1 MILTKLKEYAETQMK
16 LPPSMYAE
24 VPVRWL
30 INLNPDGTLQS
41 FTPRGENTKA
51 DKRGEPMVTPHVTR
65 ASGVKPKL
73 LADTGEYVLGIGRP
87 ESKSERV
94 KDYHQQ
100 FKNLVKKCA
109 EVTKEPSVE
118 LIFKFLESWNPE
130 TDRDKLPE
138 GFDPSDNLTFSV
150 LGIVPAD
157 EKAEMFNIQEF
168 WADYTAGVG
177 DENKKDLPIIT
188 CLVTGELKPVVERMP
203 VFIKRLIGGQPSGTV
218 LVSANALPF
227 TSYGLKNSLT
237 SPISRD
243 AAEKFAKA
251 LNHLI
256 ASSNSKI
263 NIGTTT
269 YVAWTREPSDLNAF
283 AYLDKPDPQ
292 AVINLL
298 DSARSGQQT
307 YGEESNQF
315 YVLALTANSS
325 RAVIRDWLE
334 MTIPEVKSNL
344 RAWFTAQ
351 KIVDTYGED
360 GIPLGVKKLVASAYR
375 DADKEMLPSVT
386 TALTRVALYGGKAP
400 LDLLA
405 RLVRR
410 NLIEKD
416 VTYSRAALIKLILT
430 TQDYPI
436 NNMQS
441 INLDPELQLPDRP
454 AFHYGRLLALLEKI
468 QWEAYR
474 EETNGKGVNTT
485 VIDRYY
491 GATSITPTRVMGLLV
506 KDAQAHL
513 SKLRRNPRSY
523 GAYLALQEQLETILT
538 YLSPSDDKSPKTLSL
553 QQQSIFA
560 LGYYHQRAASRK
572 AASDNKAEKQAK
584 ASKDK
589 VIQATSEA

>member
-1 MILTKLKEYAETQMK
+1 MILTKLKEYAETQMT
-16 LPPSMYAE
+16 LPPAMYAE

-30 INLNPDGTLQS
+30 INLNPDGTLRGD
-41 FTPRGENTKA
+41 FTPRGGNTKA

-65 ASGVKPKL
+65 SSGVKPKL

-87 ESKSERV
+87 ESKSDRI

-100 FKNLVKKCA
+100 FKALVKKCA
-109 EVTKEPSVE
+109 EITKEPSVQ
-118 LIFKFLESWNPE
+118 IISKFLESWNPE

-150 LGIVPAD
+150 LGVIPAD
-157 EKAEMFNIQEF
+157 EKAEMFSIQEF

-177 DENKKDLPIIT
+177 DEDKKDLPIMT

-203 VFIKRLIGGQPSGTV
+203 VLIKRLIGGQPSGTV
-218 LVSANALPF
+218 LVSANADPF

-269 YVAWTREPSDLNAF
+269 YVAWTKEPSEDVAETFSFLSN
-283 AYLDKPDPQ
+283 PNPQ

-298 DSARSGQQT
+298 DAARSGQQT
-307 YGEESNQF
+307 YGEDSNQF

-351 KIVDTYGED
+351 KIVDPYGED
-360 GIPLGVKKLVASAYR
+360 VRPLGVYALAASAYR
-375 DADKEMLPSVT
+375 DAAKEMLPAVT
-386 TALTRVALYGGKAP
+386 TALTRVALYGGKLP

-410 NLIEKD
+410 NRVEQD

-430 TQDYPI
+430 TQDEQFAMLPMEKL
-436 NNMQS
+436 NPE
-441 INLDPELQLPDRP
+441 PELQPEDRS
-454 AFHYGRLLALLEKI
+454 AYHCGRLLAELEATQRAAIGKI
-468 QWEAYR
+468 NASL
-474 EETNGKGVNTT
+474 T
-485 VIDRYY
+485 DRYY
-491 GATSITPTRVMGLLV
+491 GAASSNPATAFPPLMRG
-506 KDAQAHL
+506 ARAHL
-513 SKLRRNPRSY
+513 SKLRKNQA
-523 GAYLALQEQLETILT
+523 GTCNALEERIEEITSH
-538 YLSPSDDKSPKTLSL
+538 LSDFPKTLTMQHQGL
-553 QQQSIFA
+553 FA
-560 LGYYHQRAASRK
+560 LGYYHQRAANR
-572 AASDNKAEKQAK
+572 AAAK
-584 ASKDK
+584 SAIASKS
-589 VIQATSEA
+589 IQESN

>member
-1 MILTKLKEYAETQMK
+1 MILTKLKEYAETQMT
-16 LPPSMYAE
+16 LQPAMYAE

-30 INLNPDGTLQS
+30 INLNPDGTLRGD
-41 FTPRGENTKA
+41 FTPRGGNTKA

-65 ASGVKPKL
+65 SSGVKPKL

-87 ESKSERV
+87 ESKSDRI

-100 FKNLVKKCA
+100 FKALVKKCA
-109 EVTKEPSVE
+109 EITKEPSVQ
-118 LIFKFLESWNPE
+118 IISKFLESWNPE

-150 LGIVPAD
+150 LGVIPAD
-157 EKAEMFNIQEF
+157 EKAEMFSIQEF

-177 DENKKDLPIIT
+177 DEDKKDLPIMT

-203 VFIKRLIGGQPSGTV
+203 VLIKRLIGGQPSGTV
-218 LVSANALPF
+218 LVSANADPF

-269 YVAWTREPSDLNAF
+269 YVAWTKEPSEDVAETFSFLSN
-283 AYLDKPDPQ
+283 PNPQ

-298 DSARSGQQT
+298 DAARSGQQT
-307 YGEESNQF
+307 YGEDSNQF

-351 KIVDTYGED
+351 KIVDPYGED
-360 GIPLGVKKLVASAYR
+360 GRPLGVYALAASAYR
-375 DADKEMLPSVT
+375 DAAKEMLPAVT
-386 TALTRVALYGGKAP
+386 TALTRVALYGGKLP

-410 NLIEKD
+410 NRVEQD

-430 TQDYPI
+430 TQDEQFAMLPMEKL
-436 NNMQS
+436 NPE
-441 INLDPELQLPDRP
+441 PELQPEDRS
-454 AFHYGRLLALLEKI
+454 AYHCGRLLAELEATQRAAIGKI
-468 QWEAYR
+468 NASL
-474 EETNGKGVNTT
+474 T
-485 VIDRYY
+485 DRYY
-491 GATSITPTRVMGLLV
+491 GAASSNPATAFPPLMRG
-506 KDAQAHL
+506 ARAHL
-513 SKLRRNPRSY
+513 SKLRKNQA
-523 GAYLALQEQLETILT
+523 GTCNALEERIEEITSH
-538 YLSPSDDKSPKTLSL
+538 LSDFPKTLTMQHQGL
-553 QQQSIFA
+553 FA
-560 LGYYHQRAASRK
+560 LGYYHQRAANR
-572 AASDNKAEKQAK
+572 AAAK
-584 ASKDK
+584 SAIASKS
-589 VIQATSEA
+589 IQGSN

>member
-1 MILTKLKEYAETQMK
+1 MILTKLKEYAETQMT
-16 LPPSMYAE
+16 LPPAMYAE
-24 VPVRWL
+24 IPVRWL
-30 INLNPDGTLQS
+30 IYLNPDGTLQS
-41 FTPRGENTKA
+41 FISRGGNTKA
-51 DKRGEPMVTPHVTR
+51 DKRGELMVTPHVTR

-73 LADTGEYVLGIGRP
+73 LADTAEYVLGIGRP

-94 KDYHQQ
+94 KDYHQH
-100 FKNLVKKCA
+100 FKALVKKCA
-109 EVTKEPSVE
+109 EVTKEPSVQ
-118 LIFKFLESWNPE
+118 LISKFLDSWNPE
-130 TDRDKLPE
+130 IDRDKLPE

-150 LGIVPAD
+150 LNVIPAD
-157 EKAEMFNIQEF
+157 EKEAMVSIQEF

-177 DENKKDLPIIT
+177 DEDRKDLPIMT

-203 VFIKRLIGGQPSGTV
+203 VLIKRLIGGQPSGTV
-218 LVSANALPF
+218 LVSANSDPF

-269 YVAWTREPSDLNAF
+269 YVAWTREVSTFNAF

-298 DSARSGQQT
+298 DAARSGQQT
-307 YGEESNQF
+307 YGEDSNQF

-351 KIVDTYGED
+351 KIVDPYGED
-360 GIPLGVKKLVASAYR
+360 GRPLGVYALAASAYR
-375 DADKEMLPSVT
+375 DAGKEMLPSVT

-410 NLIEKD
+410 NRVEQD
-416 VTYSRAALIKLILT
+416 VTYAHSRIYAHARASLIKLILT
-430 TQDYPI
+430 TQDEQFAMLPMEKL
-436 NNMQS
+436 NP
-441 INLDPELQLPDRP
+441 DPELKLEDRS
-454 AFHYGRLLALLEKI
+454 AYHCGRLLAELEATQRAALGKI
-468 QWEAYR
+468 NASL
-474 EETNGKGVNTT
+474 T
-485 VIDRYY
+485 DRYY
-491 GATSITPTRVMGLLV
+491 GAASSNPATAFPPLMRG
-506 KDAQAHL
+506 ARAHL
-513 SKLRRNPRSY
+513 SKLRKNQAGTCNALEERIEEITSHLSDFPR
-523 GAYLALQEQLETILT
+523 TLT
-538 YLSPSDDKSPKTLSL
+538 MQNQGL
-553 QQQSIFA
+553 FA
-560 LGYYHQRAASRK
+560 LGYYHQRAANR
-572 AASDNKAEKQAK
+572 AAAK
-584 ASKDK
+584 SAIASK
-589 VIQATSEA
+589 QTQE

>member
-41 FTPRGENTKA
+41 FTPRGGNTKA
-51 DKRGEPMVTPHVTR
+51 DKRGEPIVTPHVTR

-177 DENKKDLPIIT
+177 DENKKDLPIMT

-351 KIVDTYGED
+351 KIVDPYGEIGKPS
-360 GIPLGVKKLVASAYR
+360 GIYWLAASAYR
-375 DADKEMLPSVT
+375 DPAKEMLPAVT
-386 TALTRVALYGGKAP
+386 TALTRVALYGGKLP

-410 NLIEKD
+410 NRVEQD
-416 VTYSRAALIKLILT
+416 VTYSRAVLIKLILT
-430 TQDYPI
+430 TQNEQFAMLP
-436 NNMQS
+436 ME
-441 INLDPELQLPDRP
+441 NLNPDPELQPEDRS
-454 AFHYGRLLALLEKI
+454 AYHCGRLLAELEATQRAALGKI
-468 QWEAYR
+468 NASL
-474 EETNGKGVNTT
+474 T
-485 VIDRYY
+485 DRYY
-491 GATSITPTRVMGLLV
+491 GAASSNPATAFPPLMRG
-506 KDAQAHL
+506 ARAHL
-513 SKLRRNPRSY
+513 SKLRKNQS
-523 GAYLALQEQLETILT
+523 GTCNALEERIEEITSH
-538 YLSPSDDKSPKTLSL
+538 LSDFPKTLTMQNQGL
-553 QQQSIFA
+553 FA
-560 LGYYHQRAASRK
+560 LGYYHQRAANR
-572 AASDNKAEKQAK
+572 AAAK
-584 ASKDK
+584 SAIASKK
-589 VIQATSEA
+589 IQESN

>member
-1 MILTKLKEYAETQMK
+1 MILTKLKEYAETQMT
-16 LPPSMYAE
+16 LPPAMYAE

-30 INLNPDGTLQS
+30 INLNPDGTLRGD
-41 FTPRGENTKA
+41 FTPRGGNTKA

-65 ASGVKPKL
+65 SSGVKPKL

-87 ESKSERV
+87 ESKSDRI

-100 FKNLVKKCA
+100 FKALVKKCA
-109 EVTKEPSVE
+109 EITKEPSVQ
-118 LIFKFLESWNPE
+118 IISKFLESWNPE

-150 LGIVPAD
+150 LGVIPAD
-157 EKAEMFNIQEF
+157 EKAEMFSIQEF

-177 DENKKDLPIIT
+177 DEDKKDLPIMT

-203 VFIKRLIGGQPSGTV
+203 VLIKRLIGGQPSGTV
-218 LVSANALPF
+218 LVSANADPF

-269 YVAWTREPSDLNAF
+269 YVAWTKEPSEDVAETFSFLSN
-283 AYLDKPDPQ
+283 PNPQ

-298 DSARSGQQT
+298 DAARSGQQT
-307 YGEESNQF
+307 YGEDSNQF

-351 KIVDTYGED
+351 KIVDPYGED
-360 GIPLGVKKLVASAYR
+360 GRPLGVYALAASAYR
-375 DADKEMLPSVT
+375 DAAKEMLPAVT
-386 TALTRVALYGGKAP
+386 TALTRVALYGGKLP

-410 NLIEKD
+410 NRVEQD

-430 TQDYPI
+430 TQDEQFAMLPMEKL
-436 NNMQS
+436 NPE
-441 INLDPELQLPDRP
+441 PELQPEDRS
-454 AFHYGRLLALLEKI
+454 AYHCGRLLAELEATQRAAIGKI
-468 QWEAYR
+468 NASL
-474 EETNGKGVNTT
+474 T
-485 VIDRYY
+485 DRYY
-491 GATSITPTRVMGLLV
+491 GAASSNPATAFPPLMRG
-506 KDAQAHL
+506 ARAHL
-513 SKLRRNPRSY
+513 SKLRKNQA
-523 GAYLALQEQLETILT
+523 GTCNALEERIEEITSH
-538 YLSPSDDKSPKTLSL
+538 LSDFPKTLTMQHQGL
-553 QQQSIFA
+553 FA
-560 LGYYHQRAASRK
+560 LGYYHQRAANR
-572 AASDNKAEKQAK
+572 AASKSAI
-584 ASKDK
+584 ASKS
-589 VIQATSEA
+589 IQESN

>member
-41 FTPRGENTKA
+41 FTPRGGNTKA

-65 ASGVKPKL
+65 SSGVKPKL
-73 LADTGEYVLGIGRP
+73 LADTGEYVLGIRRP

-100 FKNLVKKCA
+100 FKNLIKKCA

-118 LIFKFLESWNPE
+118 LISKFLESWNPE

-177 DENKKDLPIIT
+177 NEDKKDLPIMT
-188 CLVTGELKPVVERMP
+188 CLVTGEPKPVVERMP
-203 VFIKRLIGGQPSGTV
+203 VLIKRLIGGQPSGTV
-218 LVSANALPF
+218 LVSANSDPF

-237 SPISRD
+237 SPICRD

-251 LNHLI
+251 LNYLI

-269 YVAWTREPSDLNAF
+269 YVTWTREPSDFNICP
-283 AYLDKPDPQ
+283 YLQDKPDPQ

-351 KIVDTYGED
+351 KIVDPYGEIGKPS
-360 GIPLGVKKLVASAYR
+360 GIYWLAASAYR
-375 DADKEMLPSVT
+375 DPAKEMLPAVT
-386 TALTRVALYGGKAP
+386 TALTRVALYGGKLP

-410 NLIEKD
+410 NRVEQD
-416 VTYSRAALIKLILT
+416 VTYSRAVLIKLILT
-430 TQDYPI
+430 TQNEQFAMLP
-436 NNMQS
+436 ME
-441 INLDPELQLPDRP
+441 NLNPDPELQPEDRS
-454 AFHYGRLLALLEKI
+454 AYHCGRLLAELEATQRAALGKI
-468 QWEAYR
+468 NASL
-474 EETNGKGVNTT
+474 T
-485 VIDRYY
+485 DRYY
-491 GATSITPTRVMGLLV
+491 GAASSNPATAFPPLMRG
-506 KDAQAHL
+506 ARAHL
-513 SKLRRNPRSY
+513 SKLRKNQS
-523 GAYLALQEQLETILT
+523 GTCNALEERIEEITSH
-538 YLSPSDDKSPKTLSL
+538 LSDFPKTLTMQNQGL
-553 QQQSIFA
+553 FA
-560 LGYYHQRAASRK
+560 LGYYHQRAANR
-572 AASDNKAEKQAK
+572 AAAK
-584 ASKDK
+584 SAIASKL
-589 VIQATSEA
+589 IQESN

>member
-1 MILTKLKEYAETQMK
+1 MILTKLKEYAETQMT
-16 LPPSMYAE
+16 LPPAMYAE

-30 INLNPDGTLQS
+30 INLNPDGTLRGD
-41 FTPRGENTKA
+41 FTPRGGNTKA

-65 ASGVKPKL
+65 SSGVKPKL

-87 ESKSERV
+87 ESKSDRI

-100 FKNLVKKCA
+100 FKALVKKCA
-109 EVTKEPSVE
+109 EITKEPSVQ
-118 LIFKFLESWNPE
+118 IISKFLESWNPE

-150 LGIVPAD
+150 LGVIPAD
-157 EKAEMFNIQEF
+157 EKAEMFSIQEF
-168 WADYTAGVG
+168 WADYTAGAG
-177 DENKKDLPIIT
+177 DEDKKDLPIMT

-203 VFIKRLIGGQPSGTV
+203 VLIKRLIGGQPSGTV
-218 LVSANALPF
+218 LVSANSDPF

-269 YVAWTREPSDLNAF
+269 YVAWTREVSTFNAF

-298 DSARSGQQT
+298 DAARSGQQT
-307 YGEESNQF
+307 YGEDSNQF

-351 KIVDTYGED
+351 KIVDPYGED
-360 GIPLGVKKLVASAYR
+360 GRPLGVYALAASAYR
-375 DADKEMLPSVT
+375 DAAKEMLPAVT
-386 TALTRVALYGGKAP
+386 TALTRVALYGGKLP

-410 NLIEKD
+410 NRVEQD

-430 TQDYPI
+430 TQDEQFAMLPMEKL
-436 NNMQS
+436 NPE
-441 INLDPELQLPDRP
+441 PELQPEDRS
-454 AFHYGRLLALLEKI
+454 AYHCGRLLAELEATQRAAIGKI
-468 QWEAYR
+468 NASL
-474 EETNGKGVNTT
+474 T
-485 VIDRYY
+485 DRYY
-491 GATSITPTRVMGLLV
+491 GAASSNPATAFPPLMRG
-506 KDAQAHL
+506 ARAHL
-513 SKLRRNPRSY
+513 SKLRKNQA
-523 GAYLALQEQLETILT
+523 GTCNALEERIEEITSH
-538 YLSPSDDKSPKTLSL
+538 LSDFPKTLTMQHQGL
-553 QQQSIFA
+553 FA
-560 LGYYHQRAASRK
+560 LGYYHQRAANR
-572 AASDNKAEKQAK
+572 AAAK
-584 ASKDK
+584 SAIASKS
-589 VIQATSEA
+589 IQESN

>member
-1 MILTKLKEYAETQMK
+1 MILTKLKEYAETQMT
-16 LPPSMYAE
+16 LPPAMYAE

-30 INLNPDGTLQS
+30 INLNPDGTLRGD
-41 FTPRGENTKA
+41 FTPRGGNTKA

-65 ASGVKPKL
+65 SSGVKPKL

-87 ESKSERV
+87 ESKSDRI

-100 FKNLVKKCA
+100 FKALVKKCA
-109 EVTKEPSVE
+109 EITKEPSVQ
-118 LIFKFLESWNPE
+118 IISKFLESWNPE

-150 LGIVPAD
+150 LGVIPAD
-157 EKAEMFNIQEF
+157 EKAEMFSIQEF

-177 DENKKDLPIIT
+177 DEDKKDLPIMT

-203 VFIKRLIGGQPSGTV
+203 VLIKRLIGGQPSGTV
-218 LVSANALPF
+218 LVSANSDPF

-269 YVAWTREPSDLNAF
+269 YVAWTREVSTFNAF

-298 DSARSGQQT
+298 DAARSGQQT
-307 YGEESNQF
+307 YGEDSNQF

-351 KIVDTYGED
+351 KIVDPYGED
-360 GIPLGVKKLVASAYR
+360 GRPLGVYALAASAYR
-375 DADKEMLPSVT
+375 DAAKEMLPAVT
-386 TALTRVALYGGKAP
+386 TALTRVALYGGKLP

-410 NLIEKD
+410 NRVEQD

-430 TQDYPI
+430 TQDEQFAMLPMEKL
-436 NNMQS
+436 NPE
-441 INLDPELQLPDRP
+441 PELQPEDRS
-454 AFHYGRLLALLEKI
+454 AYHCGRLLAELEATQRAAIGKI
-468 QWEAYR
+468 NASL
-474 EETNGKGVNTT
+474 T
-485 VIDRYY
+485 DRYY
-491 GATSITPTRVMGLLV
+491 GAASSNPATAFPPLMRG
-506 KDAQAHL
+506 ARAHL
-513 SKLRRNPRSY
+513 SKLRKNQA
-523 GAYLALQEQLETILT
+523 GTCNALEERIEEITSH
-538 YLSPSDDKSPKTLSL
+538 LSDFPKTLTMQHQGL
-553 QQQSIFA
+553 FA
-560 LGYYHQRAASRK
+560 LGYYHQRAANR
-572 AASDNKAEKQAK
+572 AAAK
-584 ASKDK
+584 SAIASKS
-589 VIQATSEA
+589 IQESN

>member
-41 FTPRGENTKA
+41 FTPRGGNTKA
-51 DKRGEPMVTPHVTR
+51 DKRGEPIVTPHVTR

-177 DENKKDLPIIT
+177 DENKKDLPIMT

-307 YGEESNQF
+307 YGEDSNQF

-351 KIVDTYGED
+351 KIVDPYGEIGKPS
-360 GIPLGVKKLVASAYR
+360 GIYWLAASAYR
-375 DADKEMLPSVT
+375 DPAKEMLPAVT
-386 TALTRVALYGGKAP
+386 TALTRVALYGGKLP

-410 NLIEKD
+410 NRVEQD
-416 VTYSRAALIKLILT
+416 VTYSRAVLIKLILT
-430 TQDYPI
+430 TQNEQFAMLP
-436 NNMQS
+436 ME
-441 INLDPELQLPDRP
+441 NLNPDPELQPEDRS
-454 AFHYGRLLALLEKI
+454 AYHCGRLLAELEATQRAALGKI
-468 QWEAYR
+468 NASL
-474 EETNGKGVNTT
+474 T
-485 VIDRYY
+485 DRYY
-491 GATSITPTRVMGLLV
+491 GAASSNPATAFPPLMRG
-506 KDAQAHL
+506 ARAHL
-513 SKLRRNPRSY
+513 SKLRKNQS
-523 GAYLALQEQLETILT
+523 GTCNALEERIEEITSH
-538 YLSPSDDKSPKTLSL
+538 LSDFPKTLTMQNQGL
-553 QQQSIFA
+553 FA
-560 LGYYHQRAASRK
+560 LGYYHQRAANR
-572 AASDNKAEKQAK
+572 AAAK
-584 ASKDK
+584 SAIASKK
-589 VIQATSEA
+589 IQESN

>member
-1 MILTKLKEYAETQMK
+1 MILTKLKEYAETQMT
-16 LPPSMYAE
+16 LPPSMYME
-24 VPVRWL
+24 VLVRWL

-41 FTPRGENTKA
+41 FTPRGGNTKA
-51 DKRGEPMVTPHVTR
+51 DKRGVSMVAPHITR
-65 ASGVKPKL
+65 AMGVKPKL

-94 KDYHQQ
+94 KDCHQQ

-109 EVTKEPSVE
+109 EVTKEPSVQV
-118 LIFKFLESWNPE
+118 ISKFLESWNSE

-150 LGIVPAD
+150 LGVTPAD
-157 EKAEMFNIQEF
+157 EKAEMFSIQEF
-168 WADYTAGVG
+168 WADYTAGAG
-177 DENKKDLPIIT
+177 DEGKKDLPIMT

-269 YVAWTREPSDLNAF
+269 YVTWTREPSDFNICP
-283 AYLDKPDPQ
+283 YLQDKPDPQ

-298 DSARSGQQT
+298 DAARSGQQT
-307 YGEESNQF
+307 YGEDSNQY

-351 KIVDTYGED
+351 KIVDPYGEIGKPS
-360 GIPLGVKKLVASAYR
+360 GIYWLAASAYR
-375 DADKEMLPSVT
+375 DPAKEMLPAVT
-386 TALTRVALYGGKAP
+386 TALTRVALYGGKLP

-410 NLIEKD
+410 NRVEQD
-416 VTYSRAALIKLILT
+416 VTYSRAVLIKLILT
-430 TQDYPI
+430 TQNEQFAMLP
-436 NNMQS
+436 ME
-441 INLDPELQLPDRP
+441 NLNPDPELQPEDRS
-454 AFHYGRLLALLEKI
+454 AYHCGRLLAELEATQRAALGKI
-468 QWEAYR
+468 NASL
-474 EETNGKGVNTT
+474 T
-485 VIDRYY
+485 DRYY
-491 GATSITPTRVMGLLV
+491 GAASSNPATAFPPLMRG
-506 KDAQAHL
+506 ARAHL
-513 SKLRRNPRSY
+513 SKLRKNQS
-523 GAYLALQEQLETILT
+523 GTCNALEERIEEITSH
-538 YLSPSDDKSPKTLSL
+538 LSDFPKTLTMQNQGL
-553 QQQSIFA
+553 FA
-560 LGYYHQRAASRK
+560 LGYYHQRAANR
-572 AASDNKAEKQAK
+572 AAAK
-584 ASKDK
+584 SAIASKK
-589 VIQATSEA
+589 IQESN

>member
-1 MILTKLKEYAETQMK
+1 MT
-16 LPPSMYAE
+16 LPPAMYAE

-30 INLNPDGTLQS
+30 IYLNPDGTLQS
-41 FTPRGENTKA
+41 FIGRGGNTKA

-65 ASGVKPKL
+65 SSGVKPKL

-87 ESKSERV
+87 ESKTDRV

-100 FKNLVKKCA
+100 FKDLVKKCA
-109 EVTKEPSVE
+109 EATKEPSVQ
-118 LIFKFLESWNPE
+118 IISKFLESWNPE

-150 LGIVPAD
+150 LDVIPAD
-157 EKAEMFNIQEF
+157 EKAEMFSIQEF
-168 WADYTAGVG
+168 WADYTAGAG
-177 DENKKDLPIIT
+177 DEGKKDLPIMT

-203 VFIKRLIGGQPSGTV
+203 VLIKRLIGGQPSGTV
-218 LVSANALPF
+218 LVSANSDPF

-256 ASSNSKI
+256 ASSNSRI

-269 YVAWTREPSDLNAF
+269 YVSWTREVSTFNAF

-298 DSARSGQQT
+298 DAPRSGQQT
-307 YGEESNQF
+307 YGTKEKDF

-334 MTIPEVKSNL
+334 MTVPEVESNL

-351 KIVDTYGED
+351 KIVDPYGEIGKPS
-360 GIPLGVKKLVASAYR
+360 GIYWLAASAYR
-375 DADKEMLPSVT
+375 DPAKEMLPAVT
-386 TALTRVALYGGKAP
+386 TALTRVALYGGKLP

-410 NLIEKD
+410 NRVEQD
-416 VTYSRAALIKLILT
+416 VTYSRAVLIKLILT
-430 TQDYPI
+430 TQNEQFAMLP
-436 NNMQS
+436 ME
-441 INLDPELQLPDRP
+441 NLNPDRELQPKEP
-454 AFHYGRLLALLEKI
+454 AYHCGRLLAELEATQRAAIGKI
-468 QWEAYR
+468 NASL
-474 EETNGKGVNTT
+474 T
-485 VIDRYY
+485 DRYY
-491 GATSITPTRVMGLLV
+491 GAASSRPASAFPPLMRG
-506 KDAQAHL
+506 ARAHL
-513 SKLRRNPRSY
+513 SKLRKNQS
-523 GAYLALQEQLETILT
+523 ATCNALEERIEEITSH
-538 YLSPSDDKSPKTLSL
+538 LSDFPKTLTMQNQGL
-553 QQQSIFA
+553 FA
-560 LGYYHQRAASRK
+560 LGYYHQRAANR
-572 AASDNKAEKQAK
+572 AAAK
-584 ASKDK
+584 SAIASKL
-589 VIQATSEA
+589 IQESN

>member
-1 MILTKLKEYAETQMK
+1 MILTKLKEYAETQMT
-16 LPPSMYAE
+16 LPPAMYAE
-24 VPVRWL
+24 IPVRWL
-30 INLNPDGTLQS
+30 IYLNPDGTLQS
-41 FTPRGENTKA
+41 FISRGGNTKA
-51 DKRGEPMVTPHVTR
+51 DKRGESMVTPHVTR
-65 ASGVKPKL
+65 SSGVKPKL

-87 ESKSERV
+87 ESKGDRI

-100 FKNLVKKCA
+100 FKSLVQRCA
-109 EVTKEPSVE
+109 EVTKEPAVQ
-118 LIFKFLESWNPE
+118 LISKFLESWNPE

-150 LGIVPAD
+150 LNVIPAD
-157 EKAEMFNIQEF
+157 EKEAMVSIQEF
-168 WADYTAGVG
+168 WADYTAGGG
-177 DENKKDLPIIT
+177 DEDRKDLPIMT

-203 VFIKRLIGGQPSGTV
+203 VLIKRLIGGQPSGTV
-218 LVSANALPF
+218 LVSANSDPF

-269 YVAWTREPSDLNAF
+269 YVAWTREVSNFNAF

-298 DSARSGQQT
+298 DAARSGQQT
-307 YGEESNQF
+307 YGEDSNQF

-351 KIVDTYGED
+351 KIVDPYGED
-360 GIPLGVKKLVASAYR
+360 GRPLGVYALAASAYR
-375 DADKEMLPSVT
+375 DAGKEMLPSVT

-410 NLIEKD
+410 NRVEQD
-416 VTYSRAALIKLILT
+416 ATYAHSRIYAHARASLIKLILT
-430 TQDYPI
+430 TQDEQFAMLPMEKL
-436 NNMQS
+436 NP
-441 INLDPELQLPDRP
+441 DPELKLEDRS
-454 AFHYGRLLALLEKI
+454 AYHCGRLLAELEATQRAALGKI
-468 QWEAYR
+468 NASL
-474 EETNGKGVNTT
+474 T
-485 VIDRYY
+485 DRYY
-491 GATSITPTRVMGLLV
+491 GAASSNPATAFPPLMRG
-506 KDAQAHL
+506 ARAHL
-513 SKLRRNPRSY
+513 SKLRKNQAGTCNALEERIEEITSHLSDFPR
-523 GAYLALQEQLETILT
+523 TLT
-538 YLSPSDDKSPKTLSL
+538 MQNQGL
-553 QQQSIFA
+553 FA
-560 LGYYHQRAASRK
+560 LGYYHQRAANR
-572 AASDNKAEKQAK
+572 AAAK
-584 ASKDK
+584 SAIASK
-589 VIQATSEA
+589 QTQE

>member
-1 MILTKLKEYAETQMK
+1 MILTKLKEYAETQMT
-16 LPPSMYAE
+16 LPPAMYAE

-30 INLNPDGTLQS
+30 INLNPDGTLRGD
-41 FTPRGENTKA
+41 FTPRGGNTKA

-65 ASGVKPKL
+65 SSGVKPKL

-87 ESKSERV
+87 ESKSDRI

-100 FKNLVKKCA
+100 FKALVKKCA
-109 EVTKEPSVE
+109 EITKEPSVQ
-118 LIFKFLESWNPE
+118 IISKFLESWNPE

-150 LGIVPAD
+150 LGVIPAD
-157 EKAEMFNIQEF
+157 EKAEMFSIQEF

-177 DENKKDLPIIT
+177 DEDKKDLPIMT

-203 VFIKRLIGGQPSGTV
+203 VLIKRLIGGQPSGTV
-218 LVSANALPF
+218 LVSANADPF

-269 YVAWTREPSDLNAF
+269 YVAWTKEPSEDVAETFSFLSN
-283 AYLDKPDPQ
+283 PNPQ

-298 DSARSGQQT
+298 DAARSGQQT
-307 YGEESNQF
+307 YGEDSNQF

-351 KIVDTYGED
+351 KIVDPYGED
-360 GIPLGVKKLVASAYR
+360 GRPLGVYALAASAYR
-375 DADKEMLPSVT
+375 DAAKEMLPAVT
-386 TALTRVALYGGKAP
+386 TALTRVALYGGKLP

-410 NLIEKD
+410 NRVEQD

-430 TQDYPI
+430 TQDEQFAMLPMEKL
-436 NNMQS
+436 NPE
-441 INLDPELQLPDRP
+441 PELQPEDRS
-454 AFHYGRLLALLEKI
+454 AYHCGRLLAELEATQRAAIGKI
-468 QWEAYR
+468 NASL
-474 EETNGKGVNTT
+474 T
-485 VIDRYY
+485 DRYY
-491 GATSITPTRVMGLLV
+491 GAASSNPATAFPPLMRG
-506 KDAQAHL
+506 ARAHL
-513 SKLRRNPRSY
+513 SKLRKNQA
-523 GAYLALQEQLETILT
+523 GTCNALEERIEEITSH
-538 YLSPSDDKSPKTLSL
+538 LSDFPKTLTMQHQGL
-553 QQQSIFA
+553 FA
-560 LGYYHQRAASRK
+560 LGYYHQRAANR
-572 AASDNKAEKQAK
+572 AAAK
-584 ASKDK
+584 SAIASKS
-589 VIQATSEA
+589 IQGSN

>member
-1 MILTKLKEYAETQMK
+1 MILTKLKEYAETQMT
-16 LPPSMYAE
+16 LPPAMYAE
-24 VPVRWL
+24 IPVRWL
-30 INLNPDGTLQS
+30 IYLNPDGTLQS
-41 FTPRGENTKA
+41 FISRGGNTKA
-51 DKRGEPMVTPHVTR
+51 DKRGELMVTPHVTR
-65 ASGVKPKL
+65 SSGVKPKL

-87 ESKSERV
+87 ESKGDRI

-100 FKNLVKKCA
+100 FKSLVQRCA
-109 EVTKEPSVE
+109 EVTKEPAVQ
-118 LIFKFLESWNPE
+118 LISKFLESWNPE

-150 LGIVPAD
+150 LNVIPAD
-157 EKAEMFNIQEF
+157 EKEAMVSIQEF
-168 WADYTAGVG
+168 WADYTAGGG
-177 DENKKDLPIIT
+177 DEDRKDLPIMT

-203 VFIKRLIGGQPSGTV
+203 VLIKRLIGGQPSGTV
-218 LVSANALPF
+218 LVSANSDPF

-269 YVAWTREPSDLNAF
+269 YVAWTREVSNFNAF

-298 DSARSGQQT
+298 DAARSGQQT
-307 YGEESNQF
+307 YGEDSNQF

-351 KIVDTYGED
+351 KIVDPYGED
-360 GIPLGVKKLVASAYR
+360 GRPLGVYALAASAYR
-375 DADKEMLPSVT
+375 DAGKEMLPSVT

-410 NLIEKD
+410 NRVEQD

-430 TQDYPI
+430 TQDEQFAMLPMEKL
-436 NNMQS
+436 NPE
-441 INLDPELQLPDRP
+441 PELQPEDRS
-454 AFHYGRLLALLEKI
+454 AYHCGRLLAELEATQRAALGKI
-468 QWEAYR
+468 NASL
-474 EETNGKGVNTT
+474 T
-485 VIDRYY
+485 DRYY
-491 GATSITPTRVMGLLV
+491 GAASSNPATAFPPLMRG
-506 KDAQAHL
+506 ARAHL
-513 SKLRRNPRSY
+513 SKLRKSQSGTCNALEERIEEITSHLSDFPR
-523 GAYLALQEQLETILT
+523 TLT
-538 YLSPSDDKSPKTLSL
+538 MQNQGL
-553 QQQSIFA
+553 FA
-560 LGYYHQRAASRK
+560 LGYYHQRAVNR
-572 AASDNKAEKQAK
+572 AAAK
-584 ASKDK
+584 SAIASK
-589 VIQATSEA
+589 QTQE

>member
-1 MILTKLKEYAETQMK
+1 MILTKLKEYAETQMT
-16 LPPSMYAE
+16 LPPAMYAE
-24 VPVRWL
+24 IPVRWL
-30 INLNPDGTLQS
+30 IYLNPDGTLQS
-41 FTPRGENTKA
+41 FISRGGNTKA
-51 DKRGEPMVTPHVTR
+51 DKRGELMVTPHVTR
-65 ASGVKPKL
+65 SSGVKPKL

-87 ESKSERV
+87 ESKGDRI

-100 FKNLVKKCA
+100 FKSLVQRCA
-109 EVTKEPSVE
+109 EVTKEPAVQ
-118 LIFKFLESWNPE
+118 LISKFLESWNPE

-138 GFDPSDNLTFSV
+138 WFDPSDNLTFSV
-150 LGIVPAD
+150 LNVIPAD
-157 EKAEMFNIQEF
+157 EKAEMVSIQEF
-168 WADYTAGVG
+168 WANYTAGG
-177 DENKKDLPIIT
+177 GEDKKDLPIMT

-203 VFIKRLIGGQPSGTV
+203 VLIKRLIGGQPSGTV
-218 LVSANALPF
+218 LVSANSDPF

-269 YVAWTREPSDLNAF
+269 YVAWTREVSNFNAF

-298 DSARSGQQT
+298 DAARSGQQT
-307 YGEESNQF
+307 YGEDSNQF

-351 KIVDTYGED
+351 KIVDPYGED
-360 GIPLGVKKLVASAYR
+360 GRPLGVYALAASAYR
-375 DADKEMLPSVT
+375 DAGKEMLPSVT

-410 NLIEKD
+410 NRVEQD
-416 VTYSRAALIKLILT
+416 VTYAHSRIYAHARASLIKLILT
-430 TQDYPI
+430 TQDEQFAMLPMEKL
-436 NNMQS
+436 NPE
-441 INLDPELQLPDRP
+441 PELQPEDRS
-454 AFHYGRLLALLEKI
+454 AYHCGRLLAELEATQRAALGKI
-468 QWEAYR
+468 NASL
-474 EETNGKGVNTT
+474 T
-485 VIDRYY
+485 DRYY
-491 GATSITPTRVMGLLV
+491 GAASSNPATAFPPLMRG
-506 KDAQAHL
+506 ARAHL
-513 SKLRRNPRSY
+513 SKLRKSQSGTCN
-523 GAYLALQEQLETILT
+523 ALEERIEEITSH
-538 YLSPSDDKSPKTLSL
+538 LSDFPKTLTMQHQGL
-553 QQQSIFA
+553 FA
-560 LGYYHQRAASRK
+560 LGYYHQRAANR
-572 AASDNKAEKQAK
+572 AAAK
-584 ASKDK
+584 SAIASK
-589 VIQATSEA
+589 QTQE

>member
-1 MILTKLKEYAETQMK
+1 MILTKLKEYAETQMT
-16 LPPSMYAE
+16 LPPAMYAE
-24 VPVRWL
+24 IPVRWL
-30 INLNPDGTLQS
+30 IYLNPDGTLQS
-41 FTPRGENTKA
+41 FISRGGNTKA
-51 DKRGEPMVTPHVTR
+51 DKRGELMVTPHVTR
-65 ASGVKPKL
+65 SSGVKPKL

-87 ESKSERV
+87 ESKGDRI

-100 FKNLVKKCA
+100 FKTLVQKCA
-109 EVTKEPSVE
+109 EVTKEPAVQ
-118 LIFKFLESWNPE
+118 LISKFLESWNPE

-150 LGIVPAD
+150 LNVIPAD
-157 EKAEMFNIQEF
+157 EKEAMVSIQEF

-177 DENKKDLPIIT
+177 DEDRKDLPIMT

-203 VFIKRLIGGQPSGTV
+203 VLIKRLIGGQPSGTV
-218 LVSANALPF
+218 LVSANSDPF

-269 YVAWTREPSDLNAF
+269 YVAWTREVSNFNAF

-298 DSARSGQQT
+298 DAARSGQQT
-307 YGEESNQF
+307 YGEDSNQF

-351 KIVDTYGED
+351 KIVDPYGED
-360 GIPLGVKKLVASAYR
+360 GRPLGVYALAASAYR
-375 DADKEMLPSVT
+375 DAGKEMLPSVT

-410 NLIEKD
+410 NRVEQD

-430 TQDYPI
+430 TQDEQFAMLPMEKL
-436 NNMQS
+436 NPE
-441 INLDPELQLPDRP
+441 PELQPEDRS
-454 AFHYGRLLALLEKI
+454 AYHCGRLLAELEATQRAALGKI
-468 QWEAYR
+468 NASL
-474 EETNGKGVNTT
+474 T
-485 VIDRYY
+485 DRYY
-491 GATSITPTRVMGLLV
+491 GAASSNPATAFPPLMRG
-506 KDAQAHL
+506 ARAHL
-513 SKLRRNPRSY
+513 SKLRKSQSGTCNALEERIEEITSHLSDFPR
-523 GAYLALQEQLETILT
+523 TLT
-538 YLSPSDDKSPKTLSL
+538 MQNQGL
-553 QQQSIFA
+553 FA
-560 LGYYHQRAASRK
+560 LGYYHQRAANR
-572 AASDNKAEKQAK
+572 AAAK
-584 ASKDK
+584 SAIASK
-589 VIQATSEA
+589 QTQE

>member
-1 MILTKLKEYAETQMK
+1 MILTKLKEYAETQMT
-16 LPPSMYAE
+16 LPPAMYAE

-30 INLNPDGTLQS
+30 INLNPDGTLRGD
-41 FTPRGENTKA
+41 FTPRGGNTKA

-65 ASGVKPKL
+65 SSGVKPKL

-87 ESKSERV
+87 ESKSDRI

-100 FKNLVKKCA
+100 FKALVKKCA
-109 EVTKEPSVE
+109 EITKEPSVQ
-118 LIFKFLESWNPE
+118 IISKFLESWNPE

-150 LGIVPAD
+150 LGVIPAD
-157 EKAEMFNIQEF
+157 EKAEMFSIQEF

-177 DENKKDLPIIT
+177 DEDKKDLPIMT

-203 VFIKRLIGGQPSGTV
+203 VLIKRLIGGQPSGTV
-218 LVSANALPF
+218 LVSANADPF

-269 YVAWTREPSDLNAF
+269 YVAWTKEPSEDVAETFSFLSN
-283 AYLDKPDPQ
+283 PNPQ

-298 DSARSGQQT
+298 DAARSGQQT
-307 YGEESNQF
+307 YGEDSNQF

-351 KIVDTYGED
+351 KIVDPYGED
-360 GIPLGVKKLVASAYR
+360 GRPLGVYALAASAYR
-375 DADKEMLPSVT
+375 DAAKEMLPAVT
-386 TALTRVALYGGKAP
+386 TALTRVALYGGKLP

-410 NLIEKD
+410 NRVEQD

-430 TQDYPI
+430 TQDEQFAMLPMEKL
-436 NNMQS
+436 NPE
-441 INLDPELQLPDRP
+441 PELQPEDRS
-454 AFHYGRLLALLEKI
+454 AYHCGRLLAELEATQRAAIGKI
-468 QWEAYR
+468 NASL
-474 EETNGKGVNTT
+474 T
-485 VIDRYY
+485 DRYY
-491 GATSITPTRVMGLLV
+491 GAASSNPATAFPPLMRG
-506 KDAQAHL
+506 ARAHL
-513 SKLRRNPRSY
+513 SKLRKNQA
-523 GAYLALQEQLETILT
+523 GTCNALEERIEEITSH
-538 YLSPSDDKSPKTLSL
+538 LSDFPKTLTMQHQGL
-553 QQQSIFA
+553 FA
-560 LGYYHQRAASRK
+560 LGYYHQRAANR
-572 AASDNKAEKQAK
+572 AAAK
-584 ASKDK
+584 SAIASKS
-589 VIQATSEA
+589 IQESN

>member
-1 MILTKLKEYAETQMK
+1 MILTKLKEYAETQMT

-30 INLNPDGTLQS
+30 INLNPDGTLRGD
-41 FTPRGENTKA
+41 FTPRGGNTKA

-65 ASGVKPKL
+65 SSGVKPKL

-87 ESKSERV
+87 ESKSDRI

-100 FKNLVKKCA
+100 FKALVKKCA
-109 EVTKEPSVE
+109 EITKEPSVQ
-118 LIFKFLESWNPE
+118 IISKFLESWNPE

-150 LGIVPAD
+150 LGVIPAD
-157 EKAEMFNIQEF
+157 EKAEMFSIQEF

-177 DENKKDLPIIT
+177 DEDKKDLPIMT

-203 VFIKRLIGGQPSGTV
+203 VLIKRLIGGQPSGTV
-218 LVSANALPF
+218 LVSANADPF

-269 YVAWTREPSDLNAF
+269 YVAWTKEPSEDVAETFSFLSN
-283 AYLDKPDPQ
+283 PNPQ

-298 DSARSGQQT
+298 DAARSGQQT
-307 YGEESNQF
+307 YGEDSNQF

-351 KIVDTYGED
+351 KIVDPYGED
-360 GIPLGVKKLVASAYR
+360 GRPLGVYALAASAYR
-375 DADKEMLPSVT
+375 DAAKEMLPAVT
-386 TALTRVALYGGKAP
+386 TALTRVALYGGKLP

-410 NLIEKD
+410 NRVEQD

-430 TQDYPI
+430 TQDEQFAMLPMEKL
-436 NNMQS
+436 NPE
-441 INLDPELQLPDRP
+441 PELQPEDRS
-454 AFHYGRLLALLEKI
+454 AYHCGRLLAELEATQRAAIGKI
-468 QWEAYR
+468 NASL
-474 EETNGKGVNTT
+474 T
-485 VIDRYY
+485 DRYY
-491 GATSITPTRVMGLLV
+491 GAASSNPATAFPPLMRG
-506 KDAQAHL
+506 ARAHL
-513 SKLRRNPRSY
+513 SKLRKNQA
-523 GAYLALQEQLETILT
+523 GTCNALEERIEEITSH
-538 YLSPSDDKSPKTLSL
+538 LSDFPKTLTMQHQGL
-553 QQQSIFA
+553 FA
-560 LGYYHQRAASRK
+560 LGYYHQRAANR
-572 AASDNKAEKQAK
+572 AAAK
-584 ASKDK
+584 SAIASKS
-589 VIQATSEA
+589 IQESN